1 MKTIGTSICFII
13 LSTFACVGAEFD
25 LGTHGIVS
33 VAVPDGWTVKGEPS
47 NRPGEKAPGY
57 TLSFTPAEDVNAKCL
72 LTFLFVTSRPPDQAG
87 IRGEVLRNC
96 EQFVSESVEKKKN
109 LKDFSL
115 ERGYGAYCVFTDASL
130 VGKKAK
136 PGQYK
141 VMGSGQLQPSEDMV
155 GVVSLFADDA
165 ESEEFTAMVSII
177 NSLKV
182 TPKDRREPTS

>member
-1 MKTIGTSICFII
+1 
-13 LSTFACVGAEFD
+13 
-25 LGTHGIVS
+25 
-33 VAVPDGWTVKGEPS
+33 
-47 NRPGEKAPGY
+47 
-57 TLSFTPAEDVNAKCL
+57 
-72 LTFLFVTSRPPDQAG
+72 
-87 IRGEVLRNC
+87 VLRNG

-115 ERGYGAYCVFTDASL
+115 ERGYGAYCVFTDAAL

-141 VMGSGQLQPSEDMV
+141 AMGSGQLQPSEDIV

-165 ESEEFTAMVSII
+165 ESEEFVAMVSII

-182 TPKDRREPTS
+182 TPKDRSEPNS